1 MGSVLLQRGSLSSAS
16 DEKPLGRGLP
26 IRTRR
31 RRSKLPRESSESG
44 REAQVAA
51 TYEDALQAMGG
62 EVRDGRGVGR
72 NRARVL
78 AERLHHGAQAQLLRI
93 LSRGLHDSSPSER
106 CLVTL
111 HIECQAVRPVSFS
124 AAEAIRARSARY
136 DAHVLRRGG
145 PRTQSIR
152 AFVPPDSA
160 DPHGP
165 WIAEGQVM
173 ANINR
178 FGFR

>member
-62 EVRDGRGVGR
+62 EGRDGRGVGTDAPSVADLAAHR
-72 NRARVL
+72 LERVL
-78 AERLHHGAQAQLLRI
+78 
-93 LSRGLHDSSPSER
+93 
-106 CLVTL
+106 V
-111 HIECQAVRPVSFS
+111 
-124 AAEAIRARSARY
+124 
-136 DAHVLRRGG
+136 RGG
-145 PRTQSIR
+145 NLRLAAALAALARELAPPSSSANRQST
-152 AFVPPDSA
+152 
-160 DPHGP
+160 
-165 WIAEGQVM
+165 AEGFLV
-173 ANINR
+173 AR
-178 FGFR
+178 AA